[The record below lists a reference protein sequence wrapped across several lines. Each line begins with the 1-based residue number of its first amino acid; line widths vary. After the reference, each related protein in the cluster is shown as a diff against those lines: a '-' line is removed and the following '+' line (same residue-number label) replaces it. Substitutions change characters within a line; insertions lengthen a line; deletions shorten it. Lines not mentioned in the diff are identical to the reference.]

1 MKSSTLRLAEWDQH
15 MKELRANPVVD
26 DPVESTDG
34 LVQYLEE
41 RSLLQLDMN
50 QATAQNGVDEEDIE
64 EDAVYTLGVGLS
76 SLEIEL

>member
-1 MKSSTLRLAEWDQH
+1 

>member
-15 MKELRANPVVD
+15 LKELRANPVVN
-26 DPVESTDG
+26 DPLKSTDG

-50 QATAQNGVDEEDIE
+50 QATGQNAVDEEDIE
-64 EDAVYTLGVGLS
+64 ENAIFTIGVGLS
-76 SLEIEL
+76 SLEIE